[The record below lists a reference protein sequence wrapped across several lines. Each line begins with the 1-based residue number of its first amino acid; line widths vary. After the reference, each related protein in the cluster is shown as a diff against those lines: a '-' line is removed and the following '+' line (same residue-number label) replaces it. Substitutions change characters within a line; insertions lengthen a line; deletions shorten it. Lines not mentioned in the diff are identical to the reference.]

1 MNLAAALLAST
12 LAAPSP
18 AARGDAVDRFLRDQ
32 LARAHVPG
40 AAVAVI
46 RAGKVEKLAV
56 YGVADLAHGTKL
68 TPSSAFQIASV
79 TKLLTGALLMRYVE
93 QGKLRLDDAVARHLD
108 GTPEAWRG
116 ITVRHLATHTSGL
129 PAGPPDP
136 KLGSI
141 AEGARAAM
149 ALPLAA
155 PPGER
160 AEYGSPDFT
169 VLGAV
174 LERVGGRPYPELL
187 AEEVLRPA
195 GMRDARF
202 EDARDEGLVRSAEVV
217 PGRVTTYR
225 STGGAQRVAWFLYP
239 SYTWPAGGLF
249 ASIRDMAALVSA
261 LQRRVL
267 LSRAGLEAMAT
278 APILAGGKPGPFGAG
293 CTVGRYRGWRTVGHS
308 GGPALGDVLLF
319 PELDLGVVVL
329 TSQKL
334 LIPQLAEGVADLYLP
349 GDRGG
354 PPPAPLADAAPEVT
368 DRARAVL
375 SGMAAGRVD
384 PALLAP
390 ASREA
395 APMLSE
401 WGAVS
406 VGLWPPLSGLVLV
419 EERRGDDAW
428 VRTYRARFGAKV
440 ARFRAAHAPDGA
452 VIELEREP
460 E

>member
-1 MNLAAALLAST
+1 MILVAAVLAST
-12 LAAPSP
+12 LAAPTPS
-18 AARGDAVDRFLRDQ
+18 ARGDAVDRFLRDQ

-40 AAVAVI
+40 AAVAVV
-46 RAGKVEKLAV
+46 RAGKLEKLAV
-56 YGVADLAHGTKL
+56 YGVADLEHGTPV
-68 TPSSAFQIASV
+68 TPASAFQIASV
-79 TKLLTGALLMRYVE
+79 TKLLTGVLLMRLVE
-93 QGKLRLDDAVARHLD
+93 QGKLRLDDAVSRHLD
-108 GTPEAWRG
+108 GTPEAWKG
-116 ITVRHLATHTSGL
+116 ITLRHLATHTSGL

-149 ALPLAA
+149 ALPVSAA
-155 PPGER
+155 PGER

-174 LERVGGRPYPELL
+174 LEQAGGKPYPQLL
-187 AEEVLRPA
+187 ADEVLRPA

-225 STGGAQRVAWFLYP
+225 TAGSAQRVAWFLYP
-239 SYTWPAGGLF
+239 AYTWPAGGLF
-249 ASIRDMAALVSA
+249 ASIRDLAAFVSA
-261 LQRRVL
+261 LQRKVL
-267 LSRAGLEAMAT
+267 VSRAGLEAMAT
-278 APILAGGKPGPFGAG
+278 APVLAGGKPGPFGAG
-293 CTVGRYRGWRTVGHS
+293 CTVGRHRGWRTVGHS
-308 GGPALGDVLLF
+308 GGPALADVLLF

-334 LIPQLAEGVADLYLP
+334 LNPQLAEGVADLYLP

-354 PPPAPLADAAPEVT
+354 PPPAPIADAAPEATARV
-368 DRARAVL
+368 RAVL
-375 SGMAAGRVD
+375 EGMAAGRVD

-390 ASREA
+390 ANRA
-395 APMLSE
+395 DAPLLSE
-401 WGAVS
+401 WGPVG
-406 VGLWPPLSGLVLV
+406 VGLWPPLSGLALV
-419 EERRGDDAW
+419 EERRGGDAW
-428 VRTYRARFGAKV
+428 VRTYRASFGAKV
-440 ARFRAAHAPDGA
+440 ARYRAAHAPDGA